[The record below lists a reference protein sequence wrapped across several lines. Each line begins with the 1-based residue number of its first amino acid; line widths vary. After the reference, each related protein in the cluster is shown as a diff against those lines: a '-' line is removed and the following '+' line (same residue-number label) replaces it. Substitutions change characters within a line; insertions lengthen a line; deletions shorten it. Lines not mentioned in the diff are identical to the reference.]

1 MSTQKNLKPTGE
13 ELQAALQTLIAQGRK
28 DGMIRAAE
36 LNALLEKMDVNA
48 EKIEIGRAVEAL
60 FPGVKVASVNVMNY
74 SGKPKR
80 MGRSPKVGRRA
91 DWKKAIVTLS
101 EGAIEIA

>member
-1 MSTQKNLKPTGE
+1 MAWRAIP
-13 ELQAALQTLIAQGRK
+13 GRVHV
-28 DGMIRAAE
+28 D
-36 LNALLEKMDVNA
+36 A
-48 EKIEIGRAVEAL
+48 EKIEIGRAVESL

-91 DWKKAIVTLS
+91 NWKKAIVTLS

>member
-1 MSTQKNLKPTGE
+1 MKNNFEVIIAPVITEK
-13 ELQAALQTLIAQGRK
+13 ASAL
-28 DGMIRAAE
+28 AAE
-36 LNALLEKMDVNA
+36 NKYAFRVHADA
-48 EKIEIGRAVEAL
+48 EKIEIGRAVEEL

-91 DWKKAIVTLS
+91 NWKKAIVTLS
-101 EGAIEIA
+101 EGTIEIA

>member
-1 MSTQKNLKPTGE
+1 MGKKKMKNNFEVIIAPVITEK
-13 ELQAALQTLIAQGRK
+13 ASAL
-28 DGMIRAAE
+28 AAE
-36 LNALLEKMDVNA
+36 NKYAFRVHAKA

-74 SGKPKR
+74 SGKLKR
-80 MGRSPKVGRRA
+80 MGRSPKAGRRS

>member
-1 MSTQKNLKPTGE
+1 MKNNYEIILAPVITEKNSS
-13 ELQAALQTLIAQGRK
+13 
-28 DGMIRAAE
+28 MAAE
-36 LNALLEKMDVNA
+36 KKYVFRVHAAA
-48 EKIEIGRAVEAL
+48 EKIEIGRAIEAL

-74 SGKPKR
+74 MGKPKR